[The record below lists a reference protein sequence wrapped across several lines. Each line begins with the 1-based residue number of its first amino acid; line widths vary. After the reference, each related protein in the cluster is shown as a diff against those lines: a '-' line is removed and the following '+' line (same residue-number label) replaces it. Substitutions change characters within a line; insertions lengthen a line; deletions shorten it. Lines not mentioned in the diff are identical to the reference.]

1 MKDSLGRNQITDAGV
16 IALGD
21 ALKVNT
27 TLSELRYVSF
37 YSVHIIIIYLD

>member
-1 MKDSLGRNQITDAGV
+1 MGDSLSGNQITDAGV
-16 IALGD
+16 SALVD

-27 TLSELRYVSF
+27 TITYLRYVPF